1 MSSTS
6 ALRPGIA
13 GGVYPE
19 RRAGREG
26 WLDRVASSVEG
37 SVALWRDG
45 SRRKLE
51 RLVGSVQR
59 HAAELANGTDA
70 TLAARVEDL
79 HRRLR
84 REGLTEPLIAHSFAL
99 VREVAQRTVGMAHY
113 DVQLMGGWAM
123 TMGMLAE
130 MDTGEGKTLTATLP
144 ACAAALA
151 GIPVHV
157 ISVND
162 YLVQRDAEAMGPI
175 YRALGLSVGTILER
189 EKDWAARR
197 AAYQCDVTYVTS
209 KQIAFD
215 YLRDGLERRS
225 RRGRVPLGVE
235 RLRRERPLADRLL
248 LRGLCF
254 AIVDEADSVLI
265 DEARTPL
272 ILSGPGGSADQQKV
286 YRQAV
291 QLAGALEAGADFRLV
306 AREARVELSER
317 GRERLGELAQP
328 LEGLWTGPRRRT
340 EWVERALAALHLFQR
355 DRHYLVRDGKVEIID
370 QPTGRVAPDRSWER
384 GLHQL
389 IEVKEG
395 CDLTSER
402 ETVARISF
410 QQFFR
415 RYLRLAGM
423 TGTAREVAGE
433 IWSVYR
439 LHTLAIPTRRP
450 VRRHACG
457 TRLFTTERPKWE
469 ALVESVHHLHRHGRP
484 VLVGT
489 CSVAASEH
497 LSRLLSARGLPHQV
511 LNARQD
517 AHEARIVA
525 EAGQPGHI
533 TVATNMAGRGTD
545 IRLGPGVA
553 ERGGL
558 HVIATQRNEARRI
571 DRQLFGRCGRQGDPG
586 SFEAILSLE
595 DEREQAYYPTGI
607 LRLVARTARPGAPIK
622 RRVDDLLTSLPQR
635 AEERRHARIRRNLV
649 QLEEYLEDLLAF
661 SGPME

>member
-1 MSSTS
+1 MRAND

-70 TLAARVEDL
+70 TLAVRVEDL
-79 HRRLR
+79 RCRLR

-123 TMGMLAE
+123 TRGMLAE

-197 AAYQCDVTYVTS
+197 AAYQCDVTYGTS

-235 RLRRERPLADRLL
+235 RLRRERPLGDRLL

-433 IWSVYR
+433 LWSVYR

-469 ALVESVHHLHRHGRP
+469 AVVESVHHLHRCGRP

-553 ERGGL
+553 GRGGL

-635 AEERRHARIRRNLV
+635 AEEKRHARIRRNLV

>member
-1 MSSTS
+1 
-6 ALRPGIA
+6 
-13 GGVYPE
+13 
-19 RRAGREG
+19 
-26 WLDRVASSVEG
+26 
-37 SVALWRDG
+37 
-45 SRRKLE
+45 
-51 RLVGSVQR
+51 
-59 HAAELANGTDA
+59 
-70 TLAARVEDL
+70 
-79 HRRLR
+79 
-84 REGLTEPLIAHSFAL
+84 
-99 VREVAQRTVGMAHY
+99 
-113 DVQLMGGWAM
+113 MGGWAM

-189 EKDWAARR
+189 EKDWAARK
-197 AAYQCDVTYVTS
+197 ASYQCDVTYGTS

-272 ILSGPGGSADQQKV
+272 ILSGPGGSADRQKV

-291 QLAGALEAGADFRLV
+291 QLADALGAEADFRLV
-306 AREARVELSER
+306 AREARVELTER
-317 GRERLGELAQP
+317 GRERLGELARP

-395 CDLTSER
+395 CELTSER

-423 TGTAREVAGE
+423 TGTAREVARE
-433 IWSVYR
+433 LWSVYR

-450 VRRHACG
+450 VRRHARG
-457 TRLFTTERPKWE
+457 PRLFTTERPRWE
-469 ALVESVHHLHRHGRP
+469 AVVESVHDLHRRGRP

-497 LSRLLSARGLPHQV
+497 LSQLLSARGLPHQL

-525 EAGQPGHI
+525 EAGQPGRI

-595 DEREQAYYPTGI
+595 DEREQAYYPAGI
-607 LRLVARTARPGAPIK
+607 RRLAERMAWPGAPIK
-622 RRVDDLLTSLPQR
+622 RRVGDLLTYLPQR